1 MISNISWD
9 HKTLYQQLSGLLDV
23 TLSQNV
29 SCLEEGR
36 MCHMHVHTVLRR
48 PLTSQTVGATGKA
61 LSRLLGPFPDPSAFI
76 TLHPSNPAA
85 HNAALWENAWVA
97 VTSRM
102 QPALPLSRCYITVC
116 SFFFLFS
123 SCRFWGSVRRWWHPV
138 TSSPKCLHSNDGSYP
153 NHFTTIFFSP
163 LPQYFFFLV
172 GHQTDRLLSNDIQFP
187 FIVALVPGLPKTS
200 LNSLSPAPDVVKFL
214 RSQGFLQI
222 WCVRIMSLYCAHV
235 FDRSEAGLQVSE
247 CRRTPVGSVI
257 THMMGRGSICC
268 RP

>member
-1 MISNISWD
+1 MKQIPSCTHVLEKYSYEYDFQYFLEITKLCTSSWVACWIKGD
-9 HKTLYQQLSGLLDV
+9 MTGNV

-85 HNAALWENAWVA
+85 HNAALWENAWAA

-153 NHFTTIFFSP
+153 NHFTTIFFFP
-163 LPQYFFFLV
+163 LPQYFFFLSDTKPIV
-172 GHQTDRLLSNDIQFP
+172 YRLMTYNFLS
-187 FIVALVPGLPKTS
+187 
-200 LNSLSPAPDVVKFL
+200 
-214 RSQGFLQI
+214 
-222 WCVRIMSLYCAHV
+222 
-235 FDRSEAGLQVSE
+235 
-247 CRRTPVGSVI
+247 
-257 THMMGRGSICC
+257 
-268 RP
+268 